1 MRYCCRA
8 GSALI
13 KLFCICLV
21 LLTGSSLLAQVP
33 ARPVP
38 PRLVNDMASI
48 LSPEQNNALE
58 RKLVDFADSTSN
70 QITVVIVPELYGMDK
85 ASLAYEIGEKWG
97 VGHEKYNNGIVI
109 LVKPKTETERG
120 EAFIATGYGLEG
132 VLPDALASSVVNNE
146 MIPYFKQNDYY
157 GGINNTVDRLMPLL
171 AGEISSDE
179 FANRYGDSESDD
191 LIAAAIGII
200 FVGFILFCIVVAVF
214 GKNENNM
221 GGNDKGGGRKG
232 PSALDLLLLGSIL
245 NNSGGRSSGSGFRGG
260 SGVGFGSSGG
270 GFGGFGG
277 GHFGGGGAGGSW

>member
-1 MRYCCRA
+1 MVCVP
-8 GSALI
+8 
-13 KLFCICLV
+13 LF
-21 LLTGSSLLAQVP
+21 AQIP

-38 PRLVNDMASI
+38 PRLVNDLASI
-48 LSPEQNNALE
+48 LTVEQNNALE

-132 VLPDALASSVVNNE
+132 VLPDALARTVVEND
-146 MIPYFKQNDYY
+146 MIPYFKNNDYY
-157 GGINNTVDRLMPLL
+157 GGIENAAVKLMPLL
-171 AGEISSDE
+171 SGEISSDE
-179 FANRYGDSESDD
+179 FANRYGDDD
-191 LIAAAIGII
+191 SLIAAAIGII
-200 FVGFILFCIVVAVF
+200 FIGFILFCVIVAVF
-214 GKNENNM
+214 GKDENNM

-232 PSALDLLLLGSIL
+232 PSALDLLLLGSLL
-245 NNSGGRSSGSGFRGG
+245 NNSGGRSSGGFGSGGFGSGG
-260 SGVGFGSSGG
+260 SGGG

>member
-1 MRYCCRA
+1 MRYCY
-8 GSALI
+8 SVKNTLI
-13 KLFCICLV
+13 KLCCICL
-21 LLTGSSLLAQVP
+21 LLVTAVPLLAQMP
-33 ARPVP
+33 ARPTP
-38 PRLVNDMASI
+38 PRLVNDLASI
-48 LSPEQNNALE
+48 LTVEQNSALE

-132 VLPDALASSVVNNE
+132 VLPDALARAVVEND
-146 MIPYFKQNDYY
+146 MIPFFKNNDYY
-157 GGINNTVDRLMPLL
+157 GGIKNAAERLMPLL

-179 FANRYGDSESDD
+179 FANRYGDDD
-191 LIAAAIGII
+191 SLIAMVIGII
-200 FVGFILFCIVVAVF
+200 FLGFIFFCVIVAIF
-214 GKNENNM
+214 GKDENNM

-245 NNSGGRSSGSGFRGG
+245 NNSRGSSSGGFGGFGSGG
-260 SGVGFGSSGG
+260 SGGG

>member
-120 EAFIATGYGLEG
+120 EAFIATGYGL
-132 VLPDALASSVVNNE
+132 
-146 MIPYFKQNDYY
+146 
-157 GGINNTVDRLMPLL
+157 
-171 AGEISSDE
+171 
-179 FANRYGDSESDD
+179 
-191 LIAAAIGII
+191 
-200 FVGFILFCIVVAVF
+200 
-214 GKNENNM
+214 
-221 GGNDKGGGRKG
+221 
-232 PSALDLLLLGSIL
+232 
-245 NNSGGRSSGSGFRGG
+245 
-260 SGVGFGSSGG
+260 
-270 GFGGFGG
+270 
-277 GHFGGGGAGGSW
+277 

>member
-1 MRYCCRA
+1 MRYCY
-8 GSALI
+8 SVKYTLI
-13 KLFCICLV
+13 KLCCICL
-21 LLTGSSLLAQVP
+21 LLVTAVPLLAQMP
-33 ARPVP
+33 ARPTP
-38 PRLVNDMASI
+38 PRLVNDLASI
-48 LSPEQNNALE
+48 LTVEQNSALE
-58 RKLVDFADSTSN
+58 RILVDFADSTSN

-132 VLPDALASSVVNNE
+132 VLPDALARAVVEND
-146 MIPYFKQNDYY
+146 MIPFFKNNDYY
-157 GGINNTVDRLMPLL
+157 GGIKNAAERLMPLL

-179 FANRYGDSESDD
+179 FANRYGDDD
-191 LIAAAIGII
+191 SLIAMVIGII
-200 FVGFILFCIVVAVF
+200 FLGFIFFCVIVAIF
-214 GKNENNM
+214 GKDENNM

-245 NNSGGRSSGSGFRGG
+245 NNSRGSSSGGFGGFGRGG
-260 SGVGFGSSGG
+260 SGGGGFG